1 MNISSIGSQ
10 LDSASVLPSDTGR
23 SQASSEALPMPNLV
37 DKLDSKSVSV
47 PVEKELTPEALHD
60 VLEQQVA
67 AFNSVVKDLRAS
79 VRFEI
84 EESDA
89 GGYFVRV
96 VDESGKSIKT
106 IPMEEIVR
114 SRERI
119 RAEVKGLIEDSQI

>member
-10 LDSASVLPSDTGR
+10 LDSAAILSSDTGR
-23 SQASSEALPMPNLV
+23 AQASPEPPPMRNIV
-37 DKLDSKSVSV
+37 DELDSNAVGAER
-47 PVEKELTPEALHD
+47 PPEEMQV
-60 VLEQQVA
+60 VLEEQVA
-67 AFNSVVKDLRAS
+67 AFNSVVKELGAS

>member
-23 SQASSEALPMPNLV
+23 VRAGIEPLPNLV
-37 DKLDSKSVSV
+37 DQLDSKLV
-47 PVEKELTPEALHD
+47 PNTVEEELAPQGVHD

-67 AFNSVVKDLRAS
+67 AFNSVVKDLKAA